1 MSEQQASQQQNE
13 PPIPPADG
21 AEHIP
26 VLVDAVIRY
35 MNPHPGGIY
44 VDGTIGLGGHS
55 LALLRAERNIR
66 ILGIDRDRAALDRA
80 AGRLREWTDRVSFH
94 HDRFSELMSVLRAEG
109 VASVDGVLLDV
120 GVSSMQL
127 DTAERGFSFRHDG
140 PLDMRMNDEDEA
152 TAAELIRSASEAEL
166 ARIFRDFGEE
176 RFATRIARHVVRA
189 RQETAIESTA
199 ELAETIREA
208 VPKRFHVPGFH
219 PATRCFQA
227 LRIAVNDELSQLSA
241 GLDAAFD
248 ALRPG
253 GVLVVIS
260 FHSLEDRLVKQFL
273 RHKEASCI
281 CPPEL
286 PVCMCDKKR
295 EMKQLTRRPVMADAA
310 EKERNPRSR
319 SAKLRAGTKLAVTND
334 PLGTDTCHPP
344 ACP

>member
-1 MSEQQASQQQNE
+1 MSQQQASQQQNE
-13 PPIPPADG
+13 PSIQPADG
-21 AEHIP
+21 AGHTP
-26 VLVDAVIRY
+26 VLVDAVVRY

-55 LALLRAERNIR
+55 RALLRAERDIR
-66 ILGIDRDRAALDRA
+66 ILGIDRDQAALDYA
-80 AGRLREWTDRVSFH
+80 ARCLEEWRDRVSFH
-94 HDRFSELMSVLRAEG
+94 HERFSELLNVLQAESVP
-109 VASVDGVLLDV
+109 SVDGVLLDV

-127 DTAERGFSFRHDG
+127 DTAERGFSFRRNG
-140 PLDMRMNDEDEA
+140 PLDMRMNEQDEA
-152 TAAELIRSASEAEL
+152 TAAELICSASEAEL

-176 RFATRIARHVVRA
+176 RFAARIARHVVRV
-189 RQETAIESTA
+189 RQERAIESTA
-199 ELAETIREA
+199 ALAETISDA

-241 GLDAAFD
+241 GLEAAFN
-248 ALRPG
+248 ALHPG

-286 PVCMCDKKR
+286 PVCMCSKQQ
-295 EMKQLTRRPVMADAA
+295 EMKQLTRRPVVADAA
-310 EKERNPRSR
+310 EKERNPRAR
-319 SAKLRAGTKLAVTND
+319 SAKLRAGIKLAVTND
-334 PLGTDTCHPP
+334 PNGTDMCHPP
-344 ACP
+344 VCP